1 VTDQK
6 VRPLS
11 KWSGKRVAVTCVLW
25 LLGAPVVG
33 AVGLI
38 LAGLVLD
45 VLSGSRQISFTAR
58 LTDWTLGWLF
68 FPPIALVAAWL
79 WNRKGAPSSSPG
91 PGTPPN

>member
-11 KWSGKRVAVTCVLW
+11 KWSGKRVGLTCVLW

-33 AVGLI
+33 AIGLI

-45 VLSGSRQISFTAR
+45 LLSGSRKISFTAR

-79 WNRKGAPSSSPG
+79 WNRKGASGAALESDNPPS
-91 PGTPPN
+91 